1 MPDATPG
8 NPYAGFASGTAG
20 QNAENLSEDALNES
34 LNTYSQAAGK
44 LDYYQGEYDRL
55 RSDPKSDAT
64 RLQDASNQADNARKE
79 LGAAARAHSTLIGRL
94 ALSYDANLR
103 AAKDPAQQALWAA
116 ESEKAKSQS
125 DLYKEEA
132 ALYES
137 KTADE
142 VATHKT
148 QAAAALQRAQ
158 TASAR
163 SVSLGNKDAA
173 STALTNA
180 KLAALPDLTQS
191 TINLHNQQI
200 QTAAAHA
207 TLYGAQAA
215 KTDAQTQ
222 FLIPAQA
229 DKLVAD
235 GVLKQAE
242 ADQLKKI
249 GPVRVDELEAKLGLE
264 TTKADLIRSQIGK
277 QIALPGADR
286 TLPTVAEFQ
295 PSTGQI
301 TGVDN
306 PAYVVPELQAI
317 KDWSSSVQKVQDMLA
332 NGQLGDPSNPDAQDQ
347 ATQLIQNLYTSL
359 SAKSK
364 GLTPDQYYN
373 QQQSQANLG
382 RGLMG
387 DIIGRG
393 QTAADQFLGAAK
405 GARGLGGMSFS
416 PYSSMFQ
423 GMGGNDMM
431 QQAMGLISQ
440 VKPVTD
446 RASAFDALSKYAAV
460 KHIAQS
466 VSSPTSG
473 ADQGD
478 QSVSPTGGESQPT
491 PSDQPQAPTPFA
503 QSDIPEGSSRR

>member
-1 MPDATPG
+1 MPDASPN
-8 NPYAGFASGTAG
+8 NPYAGFVSGTAG

-79 LGAAARAHSTLIGRL
+79 LGAAARAHSALIGRL

-137 KTADE
+137 KTTDE

-163 SVSLGNKDAA
+163 SVSLGSKDAA
-173 STALTNA
+173 TTALTNA

-207 TLYGAQAA
+207 TLYGSNAA
-215 KTDAQTQ
+215 KAEAQTQ

-229 DKLVAD
+229 DKYVAD
-235 GVLKQAE
+235 GILTREK
-242 ADQLKKI
+242 ADQLKAI

-264 TTKADLIRSQIGK
+264 TTRADLIRSQIGR
-277 QIALPGADR
+277 QQVLPSGDK
-286 TLPTVAEFQ
+286 TLPTLTEFQ

-301 TGVDN
+301 TGVEN
-306 PAYVVPELQAI
+306 PSYVVPELQAI
-317 KDWSSSVQKVQDMLA
+317 KDWSSSVQQVQDMLA
-332 NGQLGDPSNPDAQDQ
+332 NGQLGDPSSGDAQDQ

-364 GLTPDQYYN
+364 GITPDQYYS
-373 QQQSQANLG
+373 QQKSQAELG

-405 GARGLGGMSFS
+405 GARGIGGMSFS

-423 GMGGNDMM
+423 GMGSNDMM
-431 QQAMGLISQ
+431 NQAMGLISQ

-466 VSSPTSG
+466 VSSQTPG
-473 ADQGD
+473 ASPVD
-478 QSVSPTGGESQPT
+478 QSASSTGGEIQFAQ
-491 PSDQPQAPTPFA
+491 SDQSPTPFA